1 MNAFPTRVLLA
12 TDGSED
18 AHLAVRAA
26 IDLSQ
31 KGGSE
36 LHVVH
41 VWHDVPTPH
50 AHSFITGSLLSMD
63 IEVEPLAHKHPLK
76 QPSQFLGRGLL

>member
-1 MNAFPTRVLLA
+1 MDGFPTKILLA

-18 AHLAVRAA
+18 ADLAARAA
-26 IDLSQ
+26 IDLSE

-41 VWHDVPTPH
+41 VWHDVPTPT
-50 AHSFITGSLLSMD
+50 STLS
-63 IEVEPLAHKHPLK
+63 
-76 QPSQFLGRGLL
+76 